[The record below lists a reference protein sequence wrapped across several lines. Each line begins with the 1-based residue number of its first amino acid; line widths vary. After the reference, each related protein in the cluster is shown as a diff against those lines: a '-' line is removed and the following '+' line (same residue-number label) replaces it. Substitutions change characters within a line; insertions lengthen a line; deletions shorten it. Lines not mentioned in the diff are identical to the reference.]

1 MRTTSKRPVWFLL
14 VVGLGL
20 VACSNAPS
28 SRTGSV
34 ARPAQEH
41 QALEQLEPRE
51 EQELRDIVHA
61 EKLDGM
67 QWPNFADHV
76 SSVREFY
83 EETSYRLAWSHNG
96 KPTPQALELI
106 RILEE
111 AESKGLDSKDY
122 DGSRWPDRLK
132 ALQSENG
139 PQESAKIRFDVALTV
154 SGARYVSD
162 LHLGKVDPENLH
174 KDFDVEREHHDA
186 GAFLRTNVIGAQNVQ
201 DALTQVECPYPGY
214 RRDVIALQKYLT
226 MEKAEVLDPLPQ
238 VHKPIALGQAYD
250 GVGKLVRR
258 LQFLGD
264 LPVSVTVPA
273 DLIYSKEITEGVK
286 LFQTHHGIEADGK
299 LEPQTI
305 AEINQP
311 ISHRVEQLR
320 LSLER
325 WRWLPH
331 DYPEPP
337 IVVNIPEF
345 KLRAGDLPEKPTL
358 FISVVVGKAMRTQ
371 TPVLE
376 EDMRYVVFWPYW
388 NVPPG
393 IVRGELIPKIT
404 KNRGYVQGNGY
415 EIVTLDGQVVTDG
428 SVSDEVLARLRA
440 GKLTIRQKPGP
451 KNALGL
457 VKFIFPND
465 NNVYLHSTPAQS
477 LFSRTRRDFSHGC
490 IRVEDPTALAEWVL
504 RNNSGW
510 TKQRI
515 AEAFAAGKEQQVNLA
530 RTIPVLIVYATA
542 VTEEDGQVFFFPDIY
557 GHDRALARLEA
568 QAYASSK

>member
-162 LHLGKVDPENLH
+162 LHLGKVD
-174 KDFDVEREHHDA
+174 
-186 GAFLRTNVIGAQNVQ
+186 
-201 DALTQVECPYPGY
+201 
-214 RRDVIALQKYLT
+214 RRICTRISMSNANI
-226 MEKAEVLDPLPQ
+226 MMRAPSSE
-238 VHKPIALGQAYD
+238 
-250 GVGKLVRR
+250 
-258 LQFLGD
+258 
-264 LPVSVTVPA
+264 
-273 DLIYSKEITEGVK
+273 
-286 LFQTHHGIEADGK
+286 QT
-299 LEPQTI
+299 
-305 AEINQP
+305 
-311 ISHRVEQLR
+311 
-320 LSLER
+320 
-325 WRWLPH
+325 
-331 DYPEPP
+331 
-337 IVVNIPEF
+337 
-345 KLRAGDLPEKPTL
+345 
-358 FISVVVGKAMRTQ
+358 
-371 TPVLE
+371 
-376 EDMRYVVFWPYW
+376 
-388 NVPPG
+388 
-393 IVRGELIPKIT
+393 
-404 KNRGYVQGNGY
+404 
-415 EIVTLDGQVVTDG
+415 
-428 SVSDEVLARLRA
+428 
-440 GKLTIRQKPGP
+440 
-451 KNALGL
+451 
-457 VKFIFPND
+457 
-465 NNVYLHSTPAQS
+465 
-477 LFSRTRRDFSHGC
+477 
-490 IRVEDPTALAEWVL
+490 
-504 RNNSGW
+504 
-510 TKQRI
+510 
-515 AEAFAAGKEQQVNLA
+515 
-530 RTIPVLIVYATA
+530 
-542 VTEEDGQVFFFPDIY
+542 
-557 GHDRALARLEA
+557 
-568 QAYASSK
+568 